1 MKRTAFFRF
10 LRRKQFIS
18 WSAKTACRI
27 LHLQMIRIACGASRW
42 VKQSFTNPFSMCH
55 FTNRFSFSKW
65 LTEQWSEHMSK
76 AKLYESV
83 FVFLSRISFYCH
95 FFIIQHPRQTRKIP
109 TRYTHFGIRH
119 ARSIPI
125 PAAIS
130 KRPHSHPVGAPLHLL
145 RIPSPPFF
153 ILCR

>member
-27 LHLQMIRIACGASRW
+27 LHLQMIRIACVASRW
-42 VKQSFTNPFSMCH
+42 VKLCFTNPF
-55 FTNRFSFSKW
+55 FSHPFS
-65 LTEQWSEHMSK
+65 L
-76 AKLYESV
+76 L
-83 FVFLSRISFYCH
+83 H
-95 FFIIQHPRQTRKIP
+95 FFSIQHPRQTKKIP

-119 ARSIPI
+119 ARSIPT
-125 PAAIS
+125 PTAIRIS
-130 KRPHSHPVGAPLHLL
+130 PHNHSVGAPLHLL

-153 ILCR
+153 YFYANSKKLCKQKRVQKDSFLISWFNYI